1 MHRGINKKEVHL
13 MLKIKKYANGRY
25 YDTVNKKY
33 IKADQLAAMMKKG
46 KKVSVTLSKTGKDI
60 TKTVSSQLLKK
71 GKKKEDTFLKPDN
84 IKKWF
89 GDNIDLDK
97 QINRVLNMMN
107 LPTKA
112 QITKLNSSVKA
123 LNKKVSD
130 LEKLQT
136 KKISAMEKAFN
147 KANEKMNKKLDQQ
160 SG

>member
-1 MHRGINKKEVHL
+1 

-25 YDTVNKKY
+25 YDTENKKY

-46 KKVSVTLSKTGKDI
+46 KKVKVTLSKSGKDI

-71 GKKKEDTFLKPDN
+71 PKKKDDAFLKPDN
-84 IKKWF
+84 IKKWI

-107 LPTKA
+107 LPTRD
-112 QITKLNSSVKA
+112 QVTKLNKSVKA

-130 LEKLQT
+130 LEKLQAKKIVGLKKEHT
-136 KKISAMEKAFN
+136 KKIADMEKAFN
-147 KANEKMNKKLDQQ
+147 KAHEKMNRKLDQKAV
-160 SG
+160 

>member
-1 MHRGINKKEVHL
+1 

-33 IKADQLAAMMKKG
+33 IKADQLAAMLKKG
-46 KKVSVTLSKTGKDI
+46 KKVTVTLSKTGKDI

-71 GKKKEDTFLKPDN
+71 GKKKDDTFLRPDN

-112 QITKLNSSVKA
+112 QITKLNSSIKA

-130 LEKLQT
+130 LEKLQAKKIRDLKSDHT
-136 KKISAMEKAFN
+136 KKIAAMEKAFN
-147 KANEKMNKKLDQQ
+147 TAHEKMNKKLDQQ
-160 SG
+160 PG